1 MPGRG
6 EEKLNVRALFAGR
19 PRVAK
24 RHGTLWELARDCGG
38 SVDIHAECDAA
49 IASKLPQGYSL
60 LAVTRLA
67 LRIEIIQRAIH
78 RQLAQHD
85 DLRNAQQRI
94 AMRTLQ
100 KPRKVTGHDAG
111 RGQGFA
117 GVGQ

>member
-1 MPGRG
+1 MYVLCLR
-6 EEKLNVRALFAGR
+6 EDRER
-19 PRVAK
+19 PN
-24 RHGTLWELARDCGG
+24 GMEPCGSELARDYGITFSIG
-38 SVDIHAECDAA
+38 VDWYTA
-49 IASKLPQGYSL
+49 IASKLAPTGLFVVASTGL
-60 LAVTRLA
+60 F
-67 LRIEIIQRAIH
+67 LRIEIIQRPIH

-94 AMRTLQ
+94 AMRALQ